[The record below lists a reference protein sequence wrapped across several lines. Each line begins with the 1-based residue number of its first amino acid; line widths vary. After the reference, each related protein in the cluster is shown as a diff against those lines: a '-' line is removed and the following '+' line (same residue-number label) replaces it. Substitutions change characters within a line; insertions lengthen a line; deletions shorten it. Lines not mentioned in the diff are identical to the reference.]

1 MDFANTL
8 INWYL
13 TNKRDLPWRHTLDPY
28 AIWLSEI
35 ILQQTRVAQGLPYYE
50 AFLQTFPS
58 VKDLAAADEQQVL
71 RLWQGL
77 GYYSRARNLHETA
90 KKITVELNGIFPPD
104 YTGLLKL
111 KGVGDY
117 TAAAIASFAY
127 NESVPV
133 VDGNVFRVLARY
145 FGVEEDIAK
154 PSARTVFRDI
164 AKRHLPQEDAATFN
178 QAIMEFGALQ
188 CIPGKPDCDNC
199 PLRSGCVALATGKV
213 SELPIKNKK
222 TRITERHFHYL
233 VPIGT
238 DGKTIVRP
246 RTSPG
251 IWRNL
256 YEFPLYEGESGADHD
271 TIIDVVR
278 QEAFFGA
285 SVQSVGQ
292 INALPV
298 VHKLTHQHLSITF
311 WRVGLSIPLP
321 DGVAP
326 GELSELPFPIVL
338 HNFIEGHFPGILKNQ
353 YI

>member
-13 TNKRDLPWRHTLDPY
+13 TNRRDLPWRHTRDPY

-50 AFLQTFPS
+50 AFLHTFPS
-58 VKDLAAADEQQVL
+58 VEDLAAADEQQVL

-90 KKITVELNGIFPPD
+90 KKIANERNGVFPSN
-104 YTGLLKL
+104 YTDLLQL

-127 NESVPV
+127 NEAVPV

-145 FGVEEDIAK
+145 FGIEEDIAK
-154 PSARTVFRDI
+154 PSARSVFREI
-164 AKRHLPQEDAATFN
+164 AKQHLPQEDPATFN

-188 CIPGKPDCDNC
+188 CIPGKPNCGIC
-199 PLRSGCVALATGKV
+199 PLQSGCVALATGKAP
-213 SELPIKNKK
+213 ELPVKNKK
-222 TRITERHFHYL
+222 IRITERQFHYL
-233 VPIGT
+233 IPVGT

-256 YEFPLYEGESGADHD
+256 YEFPLHESESGADYD
-271 TIIDVVR
+271 TIINIAR
-278 QEAFFGA
+278 QVTFFGTA
-285 SVQSVGQ
+285 VQSVEQ
-292 INALPV
+292 INTLPV

-311 WRVGLSIPLP
+311 WRVGLSIPLR

-326 GELSELPFPIVL
+326 GELSKLPFPIVL